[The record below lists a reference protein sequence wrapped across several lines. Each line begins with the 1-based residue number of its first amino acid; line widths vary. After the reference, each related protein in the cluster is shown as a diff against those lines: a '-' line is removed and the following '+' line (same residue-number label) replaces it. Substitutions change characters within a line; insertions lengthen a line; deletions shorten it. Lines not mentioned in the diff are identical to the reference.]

1 MHMAGWLPIS
11 LQNIFMGSIIIW
23 DKFLCVQLQYGQKS
37 LTGQSLNWLV
47 TCRLPLLIN
56 VLCCMYLAPSSTLLC
71 ESQICCRTILLCA
84 LYRHLQVCTV
94 LNWQCIVV
102 RWPISALTRYHYWSW
117 LSVAVPHDPEVVECT
132 LLPPSSL
139 CMTKEAVNSPKR
151 KIWVRSLSESWKHFY
166 SMWVQANSEQKAT
179 FVLELFHFEPHIA
192 SSLVYTLPKSV
203 NNGQCFS
210 ERDCDVFVSFYCV
223 KFSLVRRG
231 RRGTQHG
238 LIGRFNI
245 TAMQWDNTPM

>member
-1 MHMAGWLPIS
+1 MAGWLPIS

-139 CMTKEAVNSPKR
+139 CIEG
-151 KIWVRSLSESWKHFY
+151 
-166 SMWVQANSEQKAT
+166 
-179 FVLELFHFEPHIA
+179 
-192 SSLVYTLPKSV
+192 SS
-203 NNGQCFS
+203 
-210 ERDCDVFVSFYCV
+210 
-223 KFSLVRRG
+223 KFSQAENLGALSLWKLKTFLLDVGASELGAKSHLCLRIIPLWTTHCIVACVHT
-231 RRGTQHG
+231 TQK
-238 LIGRFNI
+238 R
-245 TAMQWDNTPM
+245 